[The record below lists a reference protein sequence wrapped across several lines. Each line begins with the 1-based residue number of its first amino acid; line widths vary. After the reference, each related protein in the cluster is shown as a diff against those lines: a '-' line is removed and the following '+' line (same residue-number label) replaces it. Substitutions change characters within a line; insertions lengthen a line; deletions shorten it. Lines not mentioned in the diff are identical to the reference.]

1 VELFSRRTPRVFAVV
16 RPPAPVNLFALG
28 CLSAALPGEMDPQGI
43 FDPQGLEETIRGFLK
58 KDTDANLQVFRN
70 GREHA
75 SRG

>member
-1 VELFSRRTPRVFAVV
+1 VIVRVWEGTL

-43 FDPQGLEETIRGFLK
+43 FDPEGLEETIRGFLK
-58 KDTDANLQVFRN
+58 KNTAANLQVFRK

-75 SRG
+75 GRD